1 MILFESSVQFSD
13 HLLNTCYV
21 PVAELGA
28 CMNRH
33 CPCPQGI
40 PSSHKGQFVNRE
52 FILLKWVVHSCGSSP
67 EVTEGACAAK
77 RPLPSSSRE
86 GAFWRRLRGRATARE
101 PVRAQRCPPA
111 CPRGEAALRGDRPP
125 VHLLHS
131 LLLYGWTAIDPASP
145 SSCRAFGQTVSGNM
159 VGGMAE
165 ASTGA
170 AETQSRAPQPA
181 RAEGGFLNT
190 AEGPGPPGGGT
201 A

>member
-1 MILFESSVQFSD
+1 MRSGVASED
-13 HLLNTCYV
+13 V
-21 PVAELGA
+21 PRPMSQ
-28 CMNRH
+28 C
-33 CPCPQGI
+33 
-40 PSSHKGQFVNRE
+40 
-52 FILLKWVVHSCGSSP
+52 VHSGVP
-67 EVTEGACAAK
+67 LHVLLAK
-77 RPLPSSSRE
+77 WHFVVIAPL
-86 GAFWRRLRGRATARE
+86 
-101 PVRAQRCPPA
+101 
-111 CPRGEAALRGDRPP
+111 

-131 LLLYGWTAIDPASP
+131 LLLYGWTAIDPASL